1 MQIAVDDPVR
11 VRPGKTQVEII
22 LPYAGDDT
30 LRMERTRIVDRKASD
45 CDIRAMGDGKSR
57 NITVEHQ
64 VRPLA
69 AQGEIPDP
77 VQIEKQPFQPGA
89 VVGDIRVFFKSQ
101 IGINVVG
108 AGRHDQF
115 PHPVLPAILHGT
127 PECEGRIVPT
137 RFSSMKSASDTD
149 SAGAP
154 QPPAQAAQNI
164 AAQTILEPES

>member
-77 VQIEKQPFQPGA
+77 VQIEK
-89 VVGDIRVFFKSQ
+89 S
-101 IGINVVG
+101 
-108 AGRHDQF
+108 
-115 PHPVLPAILHGT
+115 
-127 PECEGRIVPT
+127 
-137 RFSSMKSASDTD
+137 RFSPALLLVTYAYFSKAKS
-149 SAGAP
+149 G
-154 QPPAQAAQNI
+154 
-164 AAQTILEPES
+164 